1 MKNRIVGGHVPSA
14 KIVGE
19 RRYSIISDYLGT
31 PVEAYN
37 EESKR
42 IWKHEACDA
51 VLSEI
56 EVDRTNSDEPL
67 VVALLRNGV
76 ICVHFLC
83 EHVFPTLTNN
93 LSLKRLFGAGWYLL

>member
-51 VLSEI
+51 ALSEI

-93 LSLKRLFGAGWYLL
+93 LSLKRLFGDGWYLL